1 MSPRSDPTERKAL
14 IGARLRTAREMA
26 GLSQGQVA
34 RMMDLHRPSV
44 GETEAGRRGVSA
56 EELARYSE
64 IYGVTSAWLLG
75 EVPGT
80 LPAEDP
86 RVQLAARELGKL
98 RREDLDRVLQLL
110 AALRSSEPEAK

>member
-1 MSPRSDPTERKAL
+1 MSPRSDSTERKAL

-44 GETEAGRRGVSA
+44 SETEAGRRGVSA
-56 EELARYSE
+56 EELARYCE
-64 IYGVTSAWLLG
+64 IYGVTSAWLIG
-75 EVPGT
+75 EVPDA
-80 LPAEDP
+80 LPLEDP

-98 RREDLDRVLQLL
+98 QRKDLDRVLQLL
-110 AALRSSEPEAK
+110 AALRSSGSEAE